1 MIVMMNGTY
10 SEMSKC
16 IVKEDWH
23 YVNGKTYYV
32 VYKATSKTAWGAPSD
47 FIEVARYVKKANAIK
62 RYNEIE

>member
-1 MIVMMNGTY
+1 MIVMMNGKY

-23 YVNGKTYYV
+23 TKDYFV

>member
-1 MIVMMNGTY
+1 MIVMMNGKY

-16 IVKEDWH
+16 IVREDWH
-23 YVNGKTYYV
+23 EKYYFI